1 MKISNSTLG
10 VLRNFSDINQNI
22 LFKMLKFKNLKYIRM
37 NKHYKI
43 IYIFVI
49 KIQKI

>member
-22 LFKMLKFKNLKYIRM
+22 LFKTGSTLSTMSTMKTIM
-37 NKHYKI
+37 AQ
-43 IYIFVI
+43 V
-49 KIQKI
+49 